1 MHLIVRP
8 GGGDDVGEAC
18 SSRWLAVEALSG
30 RAITHACGQGLLLA
44 FTNVAEADATDACR
58 WLDRAIGR
66 QLRADA
72 STSK

>member
-1 MHLIVRP
+1 LAKLAQAA
-8 GGGDDVGEAC
+8 G
-18 SSRWLAVEALSG
+18 LAVGALSG